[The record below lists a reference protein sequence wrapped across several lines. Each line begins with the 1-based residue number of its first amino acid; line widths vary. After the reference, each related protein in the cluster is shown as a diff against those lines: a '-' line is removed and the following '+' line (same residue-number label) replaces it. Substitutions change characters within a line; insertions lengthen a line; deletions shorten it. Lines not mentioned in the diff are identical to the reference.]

1 MQDIRTDRITSDEG
15 YQDGFIRFSLATETI
30 LKNIQKYKNEKLE
43 KFGLRGMHLMY
54 MYCLDKA
61 PGGMTPAELTKVC
74 GVDKAFISRVTAELK
89 QRGYV
94 LYGEEG
100 CTDPDHQKYK
110 KHIRLTP
117 AGKNIMA
124 HVNEMITH
132 AVSTMTSGITR
143 DQLETFYLV
152 LSRLDGNLGMMLETN

>member
-1 MQDIRTDRITSDEG
+1 MQDIITELPHDS
-15 YQDGFIRFSLATETI
+15 FIRFSLATETI

-43 KFGLRGMHLMY
+43 EFGLRGMHLMY

-61 PGGMTPAELTKVC
+61 PGGMTPAQLAKSC
-74 GVDKAFISRVTAELK
+74 SVDKAFISRVTAELR

-94 LYGEEG
+94 DYCEDSEEH
-100 CTDPDHQKYK
+100 DRQKYK
-110 KHIRLTP
+110 KRISLTSD
-117 AGKNIMA
+117 GKRIMA

-132 AVSTMTSGITR
+132 AVSAMTSGITQ

-152 LSRLDGNLGMMLETN
+152 LSRLDGNLGMMLEAT